1 VSKLLKFKKPGLDTQ
16 HGGGPITPEGKARS
30 ARNATRHGL
39 TGKTVVLTTE
49 DPAQFDELL
58 DDYVKEYSP
67 ATRLQLDLV
76 HELAACRWRLQRL
89 WAIETC
95 AFEITFARKQGIVD
109 AEFRVCKPEMRT
121 ALAYMSMAQESD
133 LLPILD
139 RYETRLTRRT
149 HQIMKEL
156 QILQNTPPP
165 ENCQTNSSGIGPSV
179 RKRIPACDVI
189 SKCPQATPKPNQSPT
204 TPPTTNKHPCSE
216 QPPAEPPAGSED
228 HRHKK

>member
-1 VSKLLKFKKPGLDTQ
+1 MSKLLKFKNTKVDAQ
-16 HGGGPITPEGKARS
+16 RGGGPKTPEGKARS
-30 ARNATRHGL
+30 ATNAIRHGL

-76 HELAACRWRLQRL
+76 HELAACRWRLQRI

-109 AEFRVCKPEMRT
+109 AEFRVCKPAMRT
-121 ALAYMSMAQESD
+121 ALAYMSMAQESE

-156 QILQNTPPP
+156 QMLQNTPPP
-165 ENCQTNSSGIGPSV
+165 ENCQTNSTHPTCPGCDLKSPS
-179 RKRIPACDVI
+179 PAA
-189 SKCPQATPKPNQSPT
+189 PPKPNQSPT